1 MLWDRCSLGK
11 RKILHCTLQQIFVF
25 SSRQQT
31 RFQNMLSE
39 LVWEVSALLAEGEI
53 RDPYLKRARSKLYTL
68 LLNQLKFV
76 LFKSST
82 LLHIIVQF

>member
-1 MLWDRCSLGK
+1 
-11 RKILHCTLQQIFVF
+11 
-25 SSRQQT
+25 
-31 RFQNMLSE
+31 MLSE

-76 LFKSST
+76 LLFKSST